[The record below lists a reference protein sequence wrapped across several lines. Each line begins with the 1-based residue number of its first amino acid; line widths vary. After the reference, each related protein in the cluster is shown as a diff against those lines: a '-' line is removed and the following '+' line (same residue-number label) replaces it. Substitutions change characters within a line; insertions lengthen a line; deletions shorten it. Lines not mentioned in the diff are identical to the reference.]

1 MAPRTRCLGV
11 DDHPVVR
18 QGLDLLFGHLD
29 DLELVGTAETGEE
42 ALEAVARLNPQI
54 VLIDVRLPG
63 IDGISAVKRIH
74 EAAPGVSFVVF
85 SAYGDKRLLSDAI
98 AAGARGYVMK
108 GSPPE
113 DLIRAIRTVADG
125 RAFVDPSLS
134 PMLLIKEGAPAAEQ
148 SLSERER
155 EILQLLAEGFHTE
168 EVARRIGL
176 SVETVK
182 SDTKRV
188 IAKLQADTRTHA
200 VAIALRRAL
209 ID

>member
-74 EAAPGVSFVVF
+74 EAAPNVQFVIF

-98 AAGARGYVMK
+98 TAGARGYVMK

-113 DLIRAIRTVADG
+113 DLLRAIRTVVG
-125 RAFVDPSLS
+125 GQPFVDPSLS
-134 PMLLIKEGAPAAEQ
+134 PTLIMTEAGVAEQ
-148 SLSERER
+148 ALSERER
-155 EILQLLAEGFHTE
+155 EILQLLAEGYHTGE
-168 EVARRIGL
+168 IARRIGL

-182 SDTKRV
+182 ADTRRV
-188 IAKLQADTRTHA
+188 IAKFQADTRTHA
-200 VAIALRRAL
+200 VAIALRQAL
-209 ID
+209 IE